1 MYYKIICTLH
11 LVKKKKLCR
20 LSLEDPQYQ
29 VGEEVETVPNIE
41 NLQEEKKSLKT
52 ALDDFQK
59 RVTIKETIELPSIKK
74 NDTKE
79 SEKPNTSDAKISE
92 NIVSVKPMQEVSAK
106 C

>member
-1 MYYKIICTLH
+1 MYYKIIYTLH
-11 LVKKKKLCR
+11 LVKKIFCR

-29 VGEEVETVPNIE
+29 VAEEVETVPNIE

-74 NDTKE
+74 NDLKDSGKTNI
-79 SEKPNTSDAKISE
+79 SDANTSE
-92 NIVSVKPMQEVSAK
+92 NTVSAKPMQEVSAK